1 MNNGHFAG
9 ADVVLFGHSH
19 KALCQKIA
27 GMWLINPGTSGL
39 GERPTYA
46 LLEFQNGEVRSA
58 EIREI
63 PKE

>member
-1 MNNGHFAG
+1 MAEEHRA
-9 ADVVLFGHSH
+9 V
-19 KALCQKIA
+19 CQQVA

-46 LLEFQNGEVRSA
+46 LLEFENGEVKSA